1 MLIRRFARASRLA
14 CVCLVALAVSS
25 CGSDGAVDPDLPIV
39 GHYVATDF
47 RVVPVGG
54 AVVDVLARGGSIVLD
69 ITSDNKTTGTLVV
82 PANIFGVELR
92 QSLDGTVSR
101 AGNNLTLKH
110 TPATFLTQ
118 LIFGVYEKVLFV
130 GAQAIDGGN
139 AGVTITLTRQ

>member
-1 MLIRRFARASRLA
+1 MLIRRLVRVSRLA
-14 CVCLVALAVSS
+14 CVCLVALAASS
-25 CGSDGAVDPDLPIV
+25 CGSDNAFDPDLPIV

-54 AVVDVLARGGSIVLD
+54 ATVDVLARGGSIVLD
-69 ITSDNKTTGTLVV
+69 ITADNKTTGELVV

-92 QSLDGTVSR
+92 QSLSGTVAR
-101 AGNNLTLKH
+101 AGNNLTLSH

-130 GAQAIDGGN
+130 GAQSIDGGN
-139 AGVTITLTRQ
+139 AALTITLTRQ